1 MSKSFC
7 SFCGARF
14 TPIEKDGTVYC
25 PVCKAKIK
33 LSTTPPPSKQP
44 EKGSKQIQS
53 IAEML
58 PLNTHPT
65 CATSRPRYSPPKSRL
80 KTSPKPHKPAWEEK
94 GNRFNSFFR
103 TIGQVL
109 FVPYDTFKEP
119 FKGSLK
125 KPVLFYLVFSIFLL
139 IIPFTIFAIHRDFV
153 SFAAISLITIILGSI
168 ILILYG
174 LYLHLFLKLFKAGAN
189 GVKSTIR
196 VTLYSTA
203 LCIIYI
209 VPMVGYLIFVIWHI
223 IMSTNSLAATHQTAK
238 PRTFLAIICANLVGL
253 FLLILSIGFL
263 SLIKH

>member
-1 MSKSFC
+1 MVSKSFC

-14 TPIEKDGTVYC
+14 TPVEKGGAVYY

-33 LSTTPPPSKQP
+33 LSTTYPLSKQP
-44 EKGSKQIQS
+44 DKASKQIQS
-53 IAEML
+53 IAEIL
-58 PLNTHPT
+58 PLNTYPT
-65 CATSRPRYSPPKSRL
+65 CATSRPKYSPPKSRL

-119 FKGSLK
+119 FKGSFK
-125 KPVLFYLVFSIFLL
+125 NPVFFYLIFPIFLL
-139 IIPFTIFAIHRDFV
+139 IIPFTIFAIHGDFV

-174 LYLHLFLKLFKAGAN
+174 LYLHLFLKLVKAGAN
-189 GVKSTIR
+189 GDKSTIR

-203 LCIIYI
+203 LGIIYI
-209 VPMVGYLIFVIWHI
+209 IPMIGNLIFAIWHI
-223 IMSTNSLAATHQTAK
+223 FMSTNSLAATHQTGK
-238 PRTFLAIICANLVGL
+238 TRTFLAIICANLVGL
-253 FLLILSIGFL
+253 FILIFLVGFSIL
-263 SLIKH
+263 TK